1 MHITCPPTA
10 HLASPA
16 PLDPAVNKQA
26 AQVPQRCLVSLNL
39 SRHRRPAAL
48 KAGTGWSSLERVFH
62 YPRWWRHPP
71 PCSHSSI
78 PRPHGSLSC
87 TLPLAVLTH
96 PLFLSVCILAFPMY
110 LLDFLG
116 LWNRICKK
124 SLPYFLARFTVMY
137 NEQMASKKQ
146 ELFSNLQEFAGP
158 SGKLSLLELGC
169 STGPN
174 FKFYP
179 PGCRVACID
188 PNPNF
193 EKFLIKSIA
202 ENRHLQFERFL
213 VAAGEDL
220 HQVADDS
227 MDVVVCTLVLCSVK
241 NQERILQDVCR
252 VRRPVNALNFLEHTA
267 AKHSSWNF
275 STSVPQDSGPDGG
288 TVTAYCLDAPSDR
301 DKGL

>member
-1 MHITCPPTA
+1 LT
-10 HLASPA
+10 
-16 PLDPAVNKQA
+16 
-26 AQVPQRCLVSLNL
+26 
-39 SRHRRPAAL
+39 
-48 KAGTGWSSLERVFH
+48 
-62 YPRWWRHPP
+62 
-71 PCSHSSI
+71 
-78 PRPHGSLSC
+78 
-87 TLPLAVLTH
+87 LAVLTH
-96 PLFLSVCILAFPMY
+96 PLFLSVYILAFPMY

-169 STGPN
+169 GTGPN

-179 PGCRVACID
+179 PGCRVTCID

-202 ENRHLQFERFL
+202 ENQHLQFERFL

-252 VRRPVNALNFLEHTA
+252 VRRPVSAGREEGETTFTWVSFWFFSFLNSCF
-267 AKHSSWNF
+267 SSLVFGSF
-275 STSVPQDSGPDGG
+275 SIYLKFTNNYFQISS
-288 TVTAYCLDAPSDR
+288 YI
-301 DKGL
+301 

>member
-1 MHITCPPTA
+1 M
-10 HLASPA
+10 
-16 PLDPAVNKQA
+16 
-26 AQVPQRCLVSLNL
+26 
-39 SRHRRPAAL
+39 
-48 KAGTGWSSLERVFH
+48 
-62 YPRWWRHPP
+62 
-71 PCSHSSI
+71 
-78 PRPHGSLSC
+78 
-87 TLPLAVLTH
+87 AVLTH

-146 ELFSNLQEFAGP
+146 GLLSNLQEFAGP

-179 PGCRVACID
+179 PGCRVTCID

-202 ENRHLQFERFL
+202 ENRHLQFEHFL
-213 VAAGEDL
+213 VAAGE
-220 HQVADDS
+220 
-227 MDVVVCTLVLCSVK
+227 DVVVCTLVLCSVK
-241 NQERILQDVCR
+241 NQEQMLQDVCR
-252 VRRPVNALNFLEHTA
+252 VLRPVNALNFMEHTA
-267 AKHSSWNF
+267 AEHSSWNF
-275 STSVPQDSGPDGG
+275 SGQQFLSLARHFLFETCQEKARGFPAAVGRTLLVQ
-288 TVTAYCLDAPSDR
+288 
-301 DKGL
+301 